1 MGNAKMLLKQIILNG
16 FRGYRDETRV
26 NIDPLTA
33 FIGVNDIG
41 KSTILEALEIIFNS
55 QQIKIDKSDLCVF
68 AESRVIIIGC
78 VFSNIPTDIIIDAT
92 APTNLAREYL
102 LNATGDLEI
111 QKKWDFNRALPRQ
124 EVFANAIHP
133 SADTARDLLALKITD
148 LKSRAKEIGVD
159 PATYDGNVKHSIR
172 NAIRKHVGNLDVK
185 PTLIPLKD
193 EDAKRI
199 WEVIRPSLPIYAL
212 FRADRA
218 STDADAEVQDPMK
231 VAVDAALR
239 AVEKELDSIKNTVK
253 IKATEVAERTI
264 KKINEVSP
272 ALAQEL
278 VPHFDEPKWAN
289 IFKLKLTGDNQI
301 PINKRGSGTRR
312 LILLSFFRAEA
323 ERLLEETI
331 SQNQIETGIIYAM
344 EEPETSQHPD
354 NQRRVIEALKE
365 LSYTGKAQVLLTTH
379 VPGLAGLIPIS
390 SVRYLTRIKA
400 QIVIQEGESVLPEVA
415 ASLGV
420 LPDMTATDR
429 AKVILFVEGQRDI
442 DFLSHVSATLHVLDN
457 TIPSIGADERVIT
470 CPLGGANLKDWV
482 FNNYLRGFG
491 KPEIHVYDRDRENP
505 PKYQAA
511 VDEVNR
517 RHDHSKAF
525 LTTKREI
532 ENYLHPDAIRAV
544 LGINIE
550 ISDTVDVS
558 EEVAREIHCRE
569 SGSAPWSEVKPEKR
583 KDKMRR
589 AKIKLCNDV
598 AKCMTVE
605 QIDEADNNGEIRM
618 WLAEIRCRLLNDSG
632 GS

>member
-1 MGNAKMLLKQIILNG
+1 MLLKQIILNG
-16 FRGYRDETRV
+16 FRGYRDETRID
-26 NIDPLTA
+26 IDPLTA

-41 KSTILEALEIIFNS
+41 KSTILEALEIFFNS
-55 QQIKIDKSDLCVF
+55 QQVKIDRNDLCVSAKDKF
-68 AESRVIIIGC
+68 IIIGC
-78 VFSNIPTDIIIDAT
+78 VFSNLPKYIIIDAT
-92 APTNLAREYL
+92 ASTNLAREHL

-111 QKKWDFNRALPRQ
+111 QKKWDFNRAAPR
-124 EVFANAIHP
+124 EEIFANAMHP
-133 SADTARDLLALKITD
+133 SADTVRDLLALKISD
-148 LKSRAKEIGVD
+148 LKSRAREIGVD
-159 PATYDGNVKHSIR
+159 TAAYDGNVKHSIR

-185 PTLIPLKD
+185 PSLIPLKD

-199 WEVIRPSLPIYAL
+199 WEVIRHSLPIYAL

-231 VAVDAALR
+231 VAVDEALR

-253 IKATEVAERTI
+253 TKATEVAERTI

-289 IFKLKLTGDNQI
+289 IFKLRLTGDNQI

-323 ERLLEETI
+323 ERLLEETM
-331 SQNQIETGIIYAM
+331 SQTQIETGIIYGI
-344 EEPETSQHPD
+344 EEPETAQHPD

-390 SVRYLTRIKA
+390 SVRYLTRIRA
-400 QIVIQEGESVLPEVA
+400 QIVVQEGESVLPEVA

-442 DFLSHVSATLHVLDN
+442 DFLSHVSATLHVADN
-457 TIPSIGADERVIT
+457 TIPSIGADERIIT
-470 CPLGGANLKDWV
+470 CPVGGTNLKDWV
-482 FNNYLRGFG
+482 FNNYLRGLG
-491 KPEIHVYDRDRENP
+491 KPEIHVYDRDMESP
-505 PKYQAA
+505 PKYQGA
-511 VDEVNR
+511 VDEVNQR
-517 RHDHSKAF
+517 QDRSKAF
-525 LTTKREI
+525 LTRKREI
-532 ENYLHPDAIRAV
+532 ENYIHPNAIRDV
-544 LGINIE
+544 LGVNIV
-550 ISDTVDVS
+550 ISDTVDVP
-558 EEVAREIHCRE
+558 EEVARDIHLRE
-569 SGSAPWSEVKPEKR
+569 SSSTPWSEVKPEK
-583 KDKMRR
+583 KKEKIRR
-589 AKIKLCNDV
+589 AKIRLCNDV
-598 AKCMTVE
+598 ARRMTVE

-618 WLAEIRCRLLNDSG
+618 WLAEIQRRLLNDP
-632 GS
+632 GST